1 MTHVDFISLLR
12 VIYDSLLRSV
22 HGVQAQSKIVQST
35 LESLSYVIPVYVEL
49 DTPPDLISI

>member
-22 HGVQAQSKIVQST
+22 YGIQAQSKIVHST
-35 LESLSYVIPVYVEL
+35 LESLSYAIPTYVNL
-49 DTPPDLISI
+49 DIPDLISI